1 MSGSL
6 IDVLAAVIV
15 RDGRYL
21 ICKRP
26 LHKRHG
32 GLWEFPGGKLED
44 GESWLDAAARELE
57 EELGL
62 KVVSVAEP
70 LLAIHDDGSP
80 FNIVFV
86 PVVSSGEPKALEH
99 EALEWVTGD
108 ELLSL
113 NLAPSDRRF
122 AEWLV
127 GRGASTGEK
136 ALDT

>member
-1 MSGSL
+1 MNGPL

-15 RDGRYL
+15 REERYL
-21 ICKRP
+21 ICQRP

-44 GESWLDAAARELE
+44 GESWLEAAARELE
-57 EELGL
+57 EELAL
-62 KVVSVAEP
+62 QVTSVEKP
-70 LLAIHDDGSP
+70 LLAIHDAGSP

-86 PVVSSGEPKALEH
+86 PVVTTGEPRPLEH
-99 EALEWVTGD
+99 DALEWVAAN
-108 ELLSL
+108 ELLDL

-127 GRGASTGEK
+127 GRRGGARE
-136 ALDT
+136 